1 MFART
6 RYTFK
11 NEHYEI
17 PPGRRAPGTF
27 LKCLKCIYNKSENS
41 LNNLSTQSNSQ
52 NYDINEQKIDQ
63 NFSQNDVS
71 QKEIDAISGL
81 INLGYSQL
89 NASQIVAKV
98 ISESKEELV
107 VEEIIRLSLKTLI
120 TKG

>member
-1 MFART
+1 M
-6 RYTFK
+6 K
-11 NEHYEI
+11 LI
-17 PPGRRAPGTF
+17 
-27 LKCLKCIYNKSENS
+27 NK
-41 LNNLSTQSNSQ
+41 T
-52 NYDINEQKIDQ
+52 IDQ